1 MSKQESHQGG
11 ISCIREE
18 KIGMRDEYD
27 FSNGVKNPYI
37 RQPKT
42 AVTIRLDKATVD
54 YFKALSEQVNM
65 PYQTLI
71 NLYLTDCAAKKIKPS
86 IVWGSL

>member
-1 MSKQESHQGG
+1 
-11 ISCIREE
+11 
-18 KIGMRDEYD
+18 MRDEYN
-27 FSNGVKNPYI
+27 FSKGVKNPYMK
-37 RQPKT
+37 QAKA

-71 NLYLTDCAAKKIKPS
+71 NLYLTDCAAKKMKPS
-86 IVWGSL
+86 IAWG